1 MTTKPIRVLLVD
13 DHAVVRAG
21 YKRYLEL
28 DPAIAVVG
36 EADSGEQAYGFL
48 TAGNEVSG
56 ADVVVMDLSMP
67 GQGGIESMRHILQR
81 FPQQRV
87 LVFTMHDNAALAV
100 QALRAGARGYL
111 TKSMPPERI
120 VDAIHQVMQG
130 GIPISDEVAAAIAQ
144 ASEDAA
150 PHLQLAPREF
160 EIFRLL
166 ANGHAVEDIGQRL
179 HIGVKTVANYQ
190 STIRQKLGVTTAIE
204 LHQYAKRHGLA

>member
-1 MTTKPIRVLLVD
+1 MQHDSIKVLLVD

-28 DPAIAVVG
+28 DSRIEVIG
-36 EADSGEQAYGFL
+36 EAESGEQAYAFL
-48 TAGNEVSG
+48 SSAS

-81 FPQQRV
+81 YPAQRV

-100 QALRAGARGYL
+100 QALRAGAQGYL

-130 GIPISDEVAAAIAQ
+130 GTPLSDEVAAALEEAAQ
-144 ASEDAA
+144 DSA

-166 ANGHAVEDIGQRL
+166 ANGHSVDEIGQRL
-179 HIGVKTVANYQ
+179 HLGVKTIANYQ
-190 STIRQKLGVTTAIE
+190 STIRQKLGVTNPIE
-204 LHQYAKRHGLA
+204 LHQYARLHALA

>member
-1 MTTKPIRVLLVD
+1 MSNECIKVLLVD

-28 DPAIAVVG
+28 DPRIEVTG
-36 EADSGEQAYGFL
+36 EAESGEQAYAFL
-48 TAGNEVSG
+48 STAS

-81 FPQQRV
+81 YPAQRV

-100 QALRAGARGYL
+100 QALRAGAQGYL
-111 TKSMPPERI
+111 TKSMPPELI

-130 GIPISDEVAAAIAQ
+130 GTPLSDEVAAALKEVSQ
-144 ASEDAA
+144 DSA

-166 ANGHAVEDIGQRL
+166 ANGHSVDEIGQRL
-179 HIGVKTVANYQ
+179 HLGVKTIANYQ
-190 STIRQKLGVTTAIE
+190 STIRQKLGVTNAIE
-204 LHQYAKRHGLA
+204 LHQYARLHALA